1 MNKGKVMKHKLSA
14 ILMAFM
20 LTTPAAFAAPEAT
33 NGTEATTGTTGTTTT
48 TTGADKRAQ
57 SLLVIQLVAWLL
69 ALSELRQLSVWQR
82 LLVWR
87 RWQLLQQMTVAMAV
101 LITPQPPR
109 PLHANTALTRRN

>member
-1 MNKGKVMKHKLSA
+1 MKHKLSA

-33 NGTEATTGTTGTTTT
+33 NGTEATTGTL
-48 TTGADKRAQ
+48 APQRPLPAQ
-57 SLLVIQLVAWLL
+57 PRLLLPLVAWLL
-69 ALSELRQLSVWQR
+69 ALSARRQLSVWQR

>member
-1 MNKGKVMKHKLSA
+1 MKHKLSA

-20 LTTPAAFAAPEAT
+20 LTTPAAFAAPEAA
-33 NGTEATTGTTGTTTT
+33 NGTEATTGTT
-48 TTGADKRAQ
+48 APQRPLPVQ
-57 SLLVIQLVAWLL
+57 PRLRLPLVAWLL
-69 ALSELRQLSVWQR
+69 ALSARRRLSVWQR

>member
-1 MNKGKVMKHKLSA
+1 MKHKLSA

-48 TTGADKRAQ
+48 TKRNR
-57 SLLVIQLVAWLL
+57 LLLPLVAWLL
-69 ALSELRQLSVWQR
+69 ALSARRQLSVWQR

>member
-1 MNKGKVMKHKLSA
+1 MKHKLSA

-33 NGTEATTGTTGTTTT
+33 NGTEATRVLL
-48 TTGADKRAQ
+48 APQRPLPAQ
-57 SLLVIQLVAWLL
+57 PRLLLPLVAWLL
-69 ALSELRQLSVWQR
+69 ALSARRQLSVWQR